1 MFVAELSRNWDG
13 SNDYEKTHSWIVRE
27 RLKEEAIINAERDLA
42 IAAEWS
48 ALEEEA
54 LERNLR

>member
-1 MFVAELSRNWDG
+1 MITRKHIPGLSK
-13 SNDYEKTHSWIVRE
+13 SASKILRE

-48 ALEEEA
+48 ALEDEV